1 MTSTEN
7 SQTAASRHA
16 AAIERW
22 EDEGG
27 ASKVV
32 HQPAPQRVTKN
43 KQKKDA
49 HADHGDSRR

>member
-1 MTSTEN
+1 MSQMTSTEN

-32 HQPAPQRVTKN
+32 LEHDRRKTIKKPAPL
-43 KQKKDA
+43 
-49 HADHGDSRR
+49 ADDQE